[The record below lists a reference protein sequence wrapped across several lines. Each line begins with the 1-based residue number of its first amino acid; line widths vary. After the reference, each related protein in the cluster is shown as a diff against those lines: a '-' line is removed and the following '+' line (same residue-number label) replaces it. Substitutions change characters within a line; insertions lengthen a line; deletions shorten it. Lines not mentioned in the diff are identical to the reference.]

1 LTAKSTSI
9 TIIYRILM
17 KKYNFK
23 PSNINHDRQPQTH
36 WLQVFLGTNF
46 VRFERWLVP
55 RVYNIKQSIKT
66 KSKPLINAFQK
77 HWVISIIL
85 LLIIAVTG
93 NYTLL
98 NIKQS
103 LRNIEQN
110 KSSLLDKIK
119 SIINKNDK
127 EQIKILN
134 EIETKLITDLEPIAS
149 NPIAGMVVKSDI
161 SKVKTIVAKWLD
173 ILYPFKNYKFGTD
186 GFNSTLLQQ
195 RYFTQ
200 DVEIFLNKSKP
211 LIEETR
217 NILNSF
223 WLYNIFGTN
232 QVKESI
238 SAIESILDIVE
249 IFNDKRDILL
259 TMLGHYQTQKIV
271 IFNQNNGE
279 ARPTG
284 GFIGSYIPIDI
295 SRGQIK
301 IGQSQSIYFFDKGPN
316 TNLISHPTLWY
327 YDYFNGKAGPHGAR
341 NSNVFP
347 CFPDSAKYLERE
359 FAKTENGYNIDDV
372 LFLSPD
378 YLLGYLPTDF
388 ELKIDNEFVPKNQLL
403 NKIEQITAIEIEDK
417 NNPKKQITSI
427 FNLLIEQLPQILK
440 GQALIDLIGYTQES
454 LLARNAQA
462 WFRNDKIQKL
472 WETTGFAGTDT
483 CQNLSQNQIITP
495 IIINLSGDKRN
506 LITSTNFEII
516 KINNTMKF
524 KWQQT
529 LPENKYDVLQRG
541 FINEGITMVG
551 FQIPADWKGKTTAN
565 SEILKVPFLRNYY
578 NQQIEIE
585 NQTKY
590 VYPQEITKL
599 INSSYDISQNNL
611 DKGFNY
617 IQPDGSRVVGV
628 YVHDRF
634 DQDLK
639 MVEFD
644 IEINDKDSHPII
656 FYNQPN
662 LNNSQLIYNQNI
674 YQDKNTL
681 QKGIKLD

>member
-1 LTAKSTSI
+1 
-9 TIIYRILM
+9 M
-17 KKYNFK
+17 KKYSFN
-23 PSNINHDRQPQTH
+23 PQKIPKTKEPNSQ
-36 WLQVFLGTNF
+36 WLKTLLVKIESWTVPKIYQLKVFVKKITLPIRNK
-46 VRFERWLVP
+46 
-55 RVYNIKQSIKT
+55 IKQNWIWT
-66 KSKPLINAFQK
+66 
-77 HWVISIIL
+77 IIL
-85 LLIIAVTG
+85 LLIIGVTG

-110 KSSLLDKIK
+110 KTSLLDKIK

-134 EIETKLITDLEPIAS
+134 EIETKLITDLEPIAT
-149 NPIAGMVVKSDI
+149 NPIAGIVVKTDI
-161 SKVKTIVAKWLD
+161 AKVKAIVAKWLD

-200 DVEIFLNKSKP
+200 DIDIFLNKSRP

-217 NILNSF
+217 GILGSF
-223 WLYNIFGTN
+223 WLYKVFGS
-232 QVKESI
+232 QQIKDSI
-238 SAIESILDIVE
+238 QTIENILDIVE
-249 IFNDKRDILL
+249 ILNDKKEILL

-301 IGQSQSIYFFDKGPN
+301 IGQSQSIYYFDKGPN
-316 TNLISHPTLWY
+316 TNLISHPALWY
-327 YDYFNGKAGPHGAR
+327 YDFFNGKAGPHGAR

-372 LFLSPD
+372 IFLSPD
-378 YLLGYLPTDF
+378 YLLGYLPQDF
-388 ELKIDNEFVPKNQLL
+388 ELKIGSEFVPKNQLL

-462 WFRNDKIQKL
+462 WFRSDKIQQL
-472 WETTGFAGTDT
+472 WQTTGFAGDAT
-483 CQNLSQNQIITP
+483 CQNANENQIITP
-495 IIINLSGDKRN
+495 MVINLSGDKRN
-506 LITSTNFEII
+506 LITSTNFEITRSGD
-516 KINNTMKF
+516 KMKF
-524 KWQQT
+524 KWQEI
-529 LPENKYDVLQRG
+529 LPENKYEILQRG
-541 FINEGITMVG
+541 FINNGITMVG
-551 FQIPADWKGKTTAN
+551 VQIPADWQATAIPN
-565 SEILKVPFLRNYY
+565 SDILKVPFLRNYY
-578 NQQIEIE
+578 IQQIEIE

-590 VYPQEITKL
+590 IYPPEITKM
-599 INSSYDISQNNL
+599 INSSYNLSQSNL
-611 DKGFNY
+611 NKGFSY
-617 IQPDGSRVVGV
+617 LQPDGSRVVGV
-628 YVHDRF
+628 YINDRF
-634 DQDLK
+634 DVDLK
-639 MVEFD
+639 AVEFD
-644 IEINDKDSHPII
+644 IEIKNNNNLPIY

-662 LNNSQLIYNQNI
+662 LNNSQLIYNQDL
-674 YQDKNTL
+674 YQDKTQL
-681 QKGIKLD
+681 QKGINLK

>member
-1 LTAKSTSI
+1 
-9 TIIYRILM
+9 M
-17 KKYNFK
+17 KKHSFN
-23 PSNINHDRQPQTH
+23 PQKIPKTKEPNSQ
-36 WLQVFLGTNF
+36 WLKILLVKIESWTVPKIYQLKVFVKKITLPIRNK
-46 VRFERWLVP
+46 
-55 RVYNIKQSIKT
+55 IKQNWI
-66 KSKPLINAFQK
+66 
-77 HWVISIIL
+77 WSIIL
-85 LLIIAVTG
+85 LLIIGVTG

-110 KSSLLDKIK
+110 KTSLLDKIK

-134 EIETKLITDLEPIAS
+134 EIETKLITDLEPIAT
-149 NPIAGMVVKSDI
+149 NPIAGIVVKTDI
-161 SKVKTIVAKWLD
+161 AKVKAIVAKWLD
-173 ILYPFKNYKFGTD
+173 VLYPFKNYKFGTD

-200 DVEIFLNKSKP
+200 DIDIFLNKSRP

-217 NILNSF
+217 GILGSF
-223 WLYNIFGTN
+223 WLYKVFGS
-232 QVKESI
+232 QQIKDSI
-238 SAIESILDIVE
+238 QTIENILDIVE
-249 IFNDKRDILL
+249 ILNDKKEILL

-301 IGQSQSIYFFDKGPN
+301 IGQSQSIYYFDKGPN
-316 TNLISHPTLWY
+316 TNLISHPALWY
-327 YDYFNGKAGPHGAR
+327 YDFFNGKAGPHGAR

-372 LFLSPD
+372 IFLSPD
-378 YLLGYLPTDF
+378 YLLGYLPQDF
-388 ELKIDNEFVPKNQLL
+388 ELKIGSEYVPKNQLL

-462 WFRNDKIQKL
+462 WFRSDKIQQL
-472 WETTGFAGTDT
+472 WQTTGFAGDAT
-483 CQNLSQNQIITP
+483 CQNANENQIITP
-495 IIINLSGDKRN
+495 MIINLSGDKRN
-506 LITSTNFEII
+506 LITSTNFEITRSGN
-516 KINNTMKF
+516 KMKF
-524 KWQQT
+524 KWQEI
-529 LPENKYDVLQRG
+529 LPENKYEILQRG
-541 FINEGITMVG
+541 FINNGITMVG
-551 FQIPADWKGKTTAN
+551 VQIPADWQATAIPN
-565 SEILKVPFLRNYY
+565 SDILKVPFLRNYY
-578 NQQIEIE
+578 IQQIEIE

-590 VYPQEITKL
+590 IYPPEITKM
-599 INSSYDISQNNL
+599 INSSYNLSQSNL
-611 DKGFNY
+611 NKGFSY
-617 IQPDGSRVVGV
+617 LQPDGSRVVGV
-628 YVHDRF
+628 YINDRF
-634 DQDLK
+634 DVDLK
-639 MVEFD
+639 AVEFD
-644 IEINDKDSHPII
+644 IKIKNNNNLPIY

-662 LNNSQLIYNQNI
+662 LNNSQLIYNQDL
-674 YQDKNTL
+674 YQDKTQL
-681 QKGIKLD
+681 QKGINLK